1 MKSVIKITMMFLLV
15 GIVAVS
21 CSSPKPEKTIENLKD
36 AITGESNASA
46 TYKAFSAKAVEDGF
60 PNIAK
65 MFAAAAEAEAIHV
78 KNHNAVLVKLG
89 EQAFTAKLETPTVAD
104 MITNLEEAIKGETY
118 EFTVM
123 YPGFLTIAN
132 DEKAKDAI
140 TSFTWACDAEKTHA
154 KLYTQTLNILKATG
168 SDATV
173 SSTWYTCPK
182 CGDLFDTITGVS
194 SCPMCATN
202 PASFLKY

>member
-1 MKSVIKITMMFLLV
+1 MKSVIRITVMFMVV

-21 CSSPKPEKTIENLKD
+21 CSGTKPEKTIENLKA

-46 TYKAFSAKAVEDGF
+46 TYKAFSAKAAEDGY

-89 EQAFTAKLETPTVAD
+89 EQAFIAKLETPTVAD
-104 MITNLEEAIKGETY
+104 MITNLEAAIAGETY

-123 YPGFLTIAN
+123 YPGFLALSDT
-132 DEKAKDAI
+132 EKCKDAI
-140 TSFTWACDAEKTHA
+140 TSFTWASDAEKTHA
-154 KLYTQTLNILKATG
+154 NLYTKTLNILKATE
-168 SDATV
+168 SNDTV
-173 SSTWYTCPK
+173 ASAWYTCPK
-182 CGDLFDTITGVS
+182 CGDLFDTIEGVGG
-194 SCPMCATN
+194 CPLCGTS
-202 PASFLKY
+202 PASFLKF

>member
-1 MKSVIKITMMFLLV
+1 MFLLV

-21 CSSPKPEKTIENLKD
+21 CSGAKPEKTIENLKE
-36 AITGESNASA
+36 AITGESNASI
-46 TYKAFSAKAVEDGF
+46 TYEAFSAKAAEDGF

-104 MITNLEEAIKGETY
+104 MVSNLEAAIEGETY

-123 YPGFLTIAN
+123 YPGFLTVAN
-132 DEKAKDAI
+132 SEKAKDAI
-140 TSFTWACDAEKTHA
+140 TSFTWANEAEKTHA
-154 KLYTQTLNILKATG
+154 RLYTKALNILKATG
-168 SDATV
+168 SDETV

-182 CGDLFDTITGVS
+182 CGDLFDTIEGVGG
-194 SCPMCATN
+194 CPLCATN
-202 PASFLKY
+202 PASFLKF